1 MKNLFIRLVALLG
14 AAMAVHGVSAQEPQK
29 HEAELRFDQAQR
41 EELADEPFPAV
52 AVDSAVAGRPFAYK
66 LNRKRTTEAA
76 AYDAVTLWNVRKVKI
91 RDRRMKLTDST
102 RREKVR
108 LLKFFTERD
117 RKKGARPHL
126 LGNVAGYTWSEA
138 VYDQAAREW
147 YRVPKHITTY
157 TLRDEYDSLRRA
169 GGEVSMFKVPA
180 ELWRSLSCKAVY
192 VLDGVRVPGS
202 VFQFIDGLFLRTLE
216 VRTDQETMA
225 RYGTDQGVVLGDVYP
240 DRVPLVVFGGLPSTI
255 GSWLKMCHTDAFS
268 VDAAVPMRYFYMLPV
283 EAVQTYGLAG
293 KYGVICVELAE

>member
-108 LLKFFTERD
+108 LR
-117 RKKGARPHL
+117 G
-126 LGNVAGYTWSEA
+126 
-138 VYDQAAREW
+138 VY
-147 YRVPKHITTY
+147 
-157 TLRDEYDSLRRA
+157 
-169 GGEVSMFKVPA
+169 
-180 ELWRSLSCKAVY
+180 
-192 VLDGVRVPGS
+192 
-202 VFQFIDGLFLRTLE
+202 
-216 VRTDQETMA
+216 
-225 RYGTDQGVVLGDVYP
+225 
-240 DRVPLVVFGGLPSTI
+240 LV
-255 GSWLKMCHTDAFS
+255 
-268 VDAAVPMRYFYMLPV
+268 
-283 EAVQTYGLAG
+283 
-293 KYGVICVELAE
+293 

>member
-126 LGNVAGYTWSEA
+126 LGNVAGYTWSNRI
-138 VYDQAAREW
+138 YDETART
-147 YRVPKHITTY
+147 RRTVPKHIATY
-157 TLRDEYDSLRRA
+157 TLRDEYDSVRRA
-169 GGEVSMFKVPA
+169 GGDVSMFQGSCGDGCLLKPSMCSTGYVSRA
-180 ELWRSLSCKAVY
+180 ASSSLSTGCSC
-192 VLDGVRVPGS
+192 VRSKSIPTPGQWH
-202 VFQFIDGLFLRTLE
+202 VTIPTRGLSSGMYTP
-216 VRTDQETMA
+216 T
-225 RYGTDQGVVLGDVYP
+225 GYP
-240 DRVPLVVFGGLPSTI
+240 WWS
-255 GSWLKMCHTDAFS
+255 S
-268 VDAAVPMRYFYMLPV
+268 AASPRRSNR
-283 EAVQTYGLAG
+283 G
-293 KYGVICVELAE
+293 

>member
-108 LLKFFTERD
+108 LLKFFTYDET
-117 RKKGARPHL
+117 AR
-126 LGNVAGYTWSEA
+126 T
-138 VYDQAAREW
+138 R
-147 YRVPKHITTY
+147 RTVPKHIATY
-157 TLRDEYDSLRRA
+157 TLRDEYDSVRRA
-169 GGEVSMFKVPA
+169 GGDVSMFQVPE
-180 ELWRSLSCKAVY
+180 ELWRRLSPKAVY

-216 VRTDQETMA
+216 VHTDPGTMA
-225 RYGTDQGVVLGDVYP
+225 RYDTDQGVVIGDVYP
-240 DRVPLVVFGGLPSTI
+240 DRIPLVVFGGQPSTI
-255 GSWLKMCHTDAFS
+255 ESWLKICHTDAFS

-283 EAVQTYGLAG
+283 EAVQIYGLAG
-293 KYGVICVELAE
+293 KYGAICVELAE

>member
-108 LLKFFTERD
+108 LLK
-117 RKKGARPHL
+117 
-126 LGNVAGYTWSEA
+126 VAALASDASEFELQREQLITA
-138 VYDQAAREW
+138 IEHAARLE
-147 YRVPKHITTY
+147 RVSFESI
-157 TLRDEYDSLRRA
+157 
-169 GGEVSMFKVPA
+169 F
-180 ELWRSLSCKAVY
+180 
-192 VLDGVRVPGS
+192 
-202 VFQFIDGLFLRTLE
+202 
-216 VRTDQETMA
+216 
-225 RYGTDQGVVLGDVYP
+225 
-240 DRVPLVVFGGLPSTI
+240 
-255 GSWLKMCHTDAFS
+255 
-268 VDAAVPMRYFYMLPV
+268 
-283 EAVQTYGLAG
+283 
-293 KYGVICVELAE
+293 

>member
-14 AAMAVHGVSAQEPQK
+14 AAMAVHGVSAQE

-41 EELADEPFPAV
+41 EELADEPSPAV
-52 AVDSAVAGRPFAYK
+52 TAGFAAAGRPFAYK
-66 LNRKRTTEAA
+66 LNRKRTSEAV

-91 RDRRMKLTDST
+91 RDRRMKLSDST

-126 LGNVAGYTWSEA
+126 LGNVAGYTWSNRI
-138 VYDQAAREW
+138 YDETART
-147 YRVPKHITTY
+147 RRTVPKHIATY
-157 TLRDEYDSLRRA
+157 TLRDEYDSVRRA
-169 GGEVSMFKVPA
+169 GGDVSMFQVPE
-180 ELWRSLSCKAVY
+180 ELWRRLSPKAVY

-216 VRTDQETMA
+216 VHTDPGTMA
-225 RYGTDQGVVLGDVYP
+225 RYDTDQGVVIGDVYP
-240 DRVPLVVFGGLPSTI
+240 DRIPLVVFGGQPSTI
-255 GSWLKMCHTDAFS
+255 ESWLKICHTDAFS

-283 EAVQTYGLAG
+283 EAVQICGLAG
-293 KYGVICVELAE
+293 KYGAICVELAE

>member
-14 AAMAVHGVSAQEPQK
+14 AAMAVHGVSAQE

-41 EELADEPFPAV
+41 EELADEPSPAV
-52 AVDSAVAGRPFAYK
+52 TAGFAAAGRPFAYK
-66 LNRKRTTEAA
+66 LNRKRTSEAV

-91 RDRRMKLTDST
+91 RDRRMKLSDST

-108 LLKFFTERD
+108 LLKFFIERD

-126 LGNVAGYTWSEA
+126 LGNVAGYTWSNA
-138 VYDQAAREW
+138 VYDEAARTW
-147 YRVPKHITTY
+147 RTVPKHIATY
-157 TLRDEYDSLRRA
+157 TLRDEYDSVRRS
-169 GGEVSMFKVPA
+169 GGDVSMFKVPE
-180 ELWRSLSCKAVY
+180 ELWRRLSPKAVY

-216 VRTDQETMA
+216 VHTDRGTMA
-225 RYGTDQGVVLGDVYP
+225 RYDTDQGVVIGDVYP
-240 DRVPLVVFGGLPSTI
+240 DRIPLVVFCGRPSTI
-255 GSWLKMCHTDAFS
+255 GAWLKICHTGAFS

-283 EAVQTYGLAG
+283 EAVQIYGLAG
-293 KYGVICVELAE
+293 KYGAICVELAE

>member
-14 AAMAVHGVSAQEPQK
+14 AAMAVHGVSAQE

-41 EELADEPFPAV
+41 EELADEPSPAV
-52 AVDSAVAGRPFAYK
+52 TAGFAAAGRPFAYK
-66 LNRKRTTEAA
+66 LNRKRTSEAV

-108 LLKFFTERD
+108 LLKFFIERD

-126 LGNVAGYTWSEA
+126 LGNVAGYTWSNA
-138 VYDQAAREW
+138 VYDEAARTW
-147 YRVPKHITTY
+147 RTVPKHIATY
-157 TLRDEYDSLRRA
+157 TLRDEYDSVRRS
-169 GGEVSMFKVPA
+169 GGDVSMFKVPE
-180 ELWRSLSCKAVY
+180 ELWRRLSPKAVY
-192 VLDGVRVPGS
+192 MLDGVRVPGS

-216 VRTDQETMA
+216 VHTDRGTMA
-225 RYGTDQGVVLGDVYP
+225 RYDTDQGVVIGDVYP
-240 DRVPLVVFGGLPSTI
+240 DRIPLVVFCGRPSTI
-255 GSWLKMCHTDAFS
+255 GAWLKICHTGAFS

-283 EAVQTYGLAG
+283 EAVQIYGLAG
-293 KYGVICVELAE
+293 KYGAICVELAE

>member
-14 AAMAVHGVSAQEPQK
+14 AAMAVHGVSAQE

-41 EELADEPFPAV
+41 EELADEPSPAV
-52 AVDSAVAGRPFAYK
+52 TAGFAAAGRPFAYK

-91 RDRRMKLTDST
+91 RDRRMKLSDST

-108 LLKFFTERD
+108 LLKFFIERD

-126 LGNVAGYTWSEA
+126 LGNVAGYTWSNA
-138 VYDQAAREW
+138 VYDEAARTW
-147 YRVPKHITTY
+147 RTVPKHIATY
-157 TLRDEYDSLRRA
+157 TLRDEYDSVRRS
-169 GGEVSMFKVPA
+169 GGDVSMFKVPE
-180 ELWRSLSCKAVY
+180 ELWRRLSPKAVY
-192 VLDGVRVPGS
+192 MLDGVRVPGS

-216 VRTDQETMA
+216 VHTDRGTMA
-225 RYGTDQGVVLGDVYP
+225 RYDTDQGVVIGDVYP
-240 DRVPLVVFGGLPSTI
+240 DRIPLVVFCGRPSTI
-255 GSWLKMCHTDAFS
+255 GAWLKICHTGAFS

-283 EAVQTYGLAG
+283 EAVQIYGLAG
-293 KYGVICVELAE
+293 KYGAICVELAE